1 MSIEDLEVQPRRLAG
16 TAIQKTYKEY
26 TKPNGLRDLEKKI
39 ESETVKCS
47 RYIFGLA
54 KYAYENYED
63 VEEAFRDMCQYA
75 EEQFKARHNV
85 ENVKD
90 ILPVWAVYKSN
101 INRGLKAEL
110 DPREYDSEWEFRK
123 AIMDEA
129 RETGNGSGQTSTQTR
144 APRTPSAPE
153 RPAPVNAERVEDW
166 METTTISTNLKF
178 LVTQLVLETE
188 YVKKGKEKE
197 AEKIL
202 REAIGALKRIIDH
215 SRITDDAT
223 KSALDEAA

>member
-1 MSIEDLEVQPRRLAG
+1 MSVEDLEVQPRRLAG

-39 ESETVKCS
+39 ETETVKCS
-47 RYIFGLA
+47 KYIFGLA

-63 VEEAFRDMCQYA
+63 AEEAFRDMCQYA

-110 DPREYDSEWEFRK
+110 DPRDYDSEWEFRK
-123 AIMDEA
+123 ATMDEV
-129 RETGNGSGQTSTQTR
+129 RENGNEAYTQTR
-144 APRTPSAPE
+144 APRTPAPDK
-153 RPAPVNAERVEDW
+153 PAPVNAEQVEDW

-178 LVTQLVLETE
+178 LVMQLVLETE

-202 REAIGALKRIIDH
+202 REAIGALKQIVDRK
-215 SRITDDAT
+215 RITDDAT